1 VTDQYC
7 VCRSRHAFGREEIPV
22 HLQDLRGRR
31 VAVWG
36 TGREGVAAVEAIAP
50 YEPAELITVQDKVTF
65 AATDWSG
72 PLAEA
77 APLYAGEEAH
87 RRLAG
92 IDVIVRS
99 PVIAQVHPWIVEHR
113 ARGGVVTGG
122 TALWMADHAARTV
135 GVTGS
140 KGKSTTTTLIHHLLA
155 GAGRPNTLGGNI
167 GIAALSL
174 PESERYVLELSVYQC
189 ADLDDSPRVV
199 TVTSLFPEHLDWSGS
214 ESGYYRDK
222 LNVTMHGAESV
233 VYNATDARLTAEL
246 TESRTGLPLVAANH
260 PDSFHVADQTVFL
273 AGEPLFPRSALKLL
287 GRHNE
292 SNLCLAL
299 AAIQAEGVDCRAERE
314 SLAVALAAYEPLD
327 QRLTP
332 LADPSGV
339 TFVDDT
345 LSTIPQSA
353 IYAIEAFSG
362 RPLTLILGG
371 EDRGVDYSPLR
382 VYFEQNKI
390 SGTVIGIPDSGE
402 RILGTLRGLPG
413 VTTIVAEDLVEA
425 VELSRRHTPAGGV
438 VLLSPAA
445 PSYGRF
451 DNSQHRSRVF
461 REAIQATL
469 P

>member
-1 VTDQYC
+1 
-7 VCRSRHAFGREEIPV
+7 V

-36 TGREGVAAVEAIAP
+36 TGREGIAAVEAITP
-50 YEPAELITVQDKVTF
+50 VGPAELITVQDKATY

-72 PLAEA
+72 PLAAA
-77 APLYAGEEAH
+77 APLYGGEEAH

-113 ARGGVVTGG
+113 ARGGIVTGG
-122 TALWMADHAARTV
+122 TALWMADHAPRTV
-135 GVTGS
+135 GITGS
-140 KGKSTTTTLIHHLLA
+140 KGKSTTSTLVHHLLA
-155 GAGRPNTLGGNI
+155 GADRPATLGGNI

-189 ADLDDSPRVV
+189 ADQEDSPRVV

-214 ESGYYRDK
+214 ENGYYRDK

-233 VYNATDARLTAEL
+233 VYNAADARLTAEL
-246 TESRTGLPLVAANH
+246 TEERTGLPLIAANH
-260 PDSFHVADQTVFL
+260 PESFHVADGTVFL
-273 AGEPLFPRSALKLL
+273 GSEPLFPRSLFKLL

-299 AAIQAEGVDCRAERE
+299 ATIQAEGVDCLARRE
-314 SLAVALAAYEPLD
+314 QLIAALQTYEPLD

-332 LADPSGV
+332 LEDPSGV

-353 IYAIEAFSG
+353 IYAIEAFAG

-371 EDRGVDYSPLR
+371 EDRGVDYGPLR
-382 VYFEQNKI
+382 DYFEQNKV

-402 RILGTLRGLPG
+402 RILGMLQDLPG
-413 VTTIVAEDLVEA
+413 VTTIVAADLVEA
-425 VELSRRHTPAGGV
+425 VQLSRKHTPAGGV

-461 REAIQATL
+461 REAIQATAS
-469 P
+469 